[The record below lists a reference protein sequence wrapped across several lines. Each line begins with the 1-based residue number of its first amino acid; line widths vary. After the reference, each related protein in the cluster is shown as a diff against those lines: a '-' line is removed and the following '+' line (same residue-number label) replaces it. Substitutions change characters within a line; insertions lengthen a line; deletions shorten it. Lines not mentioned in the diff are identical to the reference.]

1 MSLHSASRVGI
12 RHSPLKT
19 QFPLVRTCQSK
30 VNLLPAKEVR
40 KETHPLASQ
49 KATHASLVIVVPSA
63 KEAAERLRCP
73 TESLR
78 TMSVT
83 SEIRYM
89 LSLRETSNLSP
100 CSRQCPDVDF
110 ASRVGLFVRARKKS
124 VLWRI
129 RHRYRCKKK
138 VNRTPISDAETID
151 TRRSGSNATAAAAI
165 VESRGA
171 FNERQ

>member
-1 MSLHSASRVGI
+1 MSLYSASRVGI

-19 QFPLVRTCQSK
+19 QFPLVRACQPK

-49 KATHASLVIVVPSA
+49 KATHASLVIVVPSV

-110 ASRVGLFVRARKKS
+110 ASRVGQFVRARKTGI
-124 VLWRI
+124 LWRI
-129 RHRYRCKKK
+129 RHRYRYKKK
-138 VNRTPISDAETID
+138 VSRTPISDAETID
-151 TRRSGSNATAAAAI
+151 TRSGSNATAAAAI
-165 VESRGA
+165 VERRGA